1 METIFKKIT
10 KLNDKVFA
18 EKNRDIL
25 LSDYVQK
32 TQPKVEVLES
42 SKSNGK
48 KVSIFSDYEMKY
60 EFITEFLGY
69 FELLSKISVESDLV
83 INAFGIFQLKYSIEI
98 DFRGCK
104 TQKQKDDKIENAI
117 SDVENTFN
125 SKLDY
130 ALSAK
135 IKKLNENL
143 NYHIEYHNNLFVS
156 ETITWLTNDEVYY
169 DDFNKNK
176 EFVKL
181 NSEYAEVIEKINS
194 LKKIRTQLEDKL
206 TATKRA
212 IAIETLEK
220 DNWQF
225 EDNNE
230 ALFIV
235 PQPVIQKTK
244 EAISNAFV
252 YKHGIN
258 TLFN

>member
-10 KLNDKVFA
+10 RLNDKVFA

-32 TQPKVEVLES
+32 TQPKVEVSES

-48 KVSIFSDYEMKY
+48 RISIFSDYEMKY
-60 EFITEFLGY
+60 EFINELLGY
-69 FELLSKISVESDLV
+69 FNSLSNDKNSEEST
-83 INAFGIFQLKYSIEI
+83 IKNFGQFKLIYCVEI

-104 TQKQKDDKIENAI
+104 TQKQKEDKIQNAI
-117 SDVENTFN
+117 SEVENSFN
-125 SKLDY
+125 NKLDY

-143 NYHIEYHNNLFVS
+143 NYFIEYNNNLFVS
-156 ETITWLTNDEVYY
+156 ETISWLTNDDVYN
-169 DDFNKNK
+169 DDFNKNE
-176 EFVKL
+176 EFIKL
-181 NSEYAEVIEKINS
+181 NSEYAEVVEKINA
-194 LKKIRTQLEDKL
+194 LKKIRTNLEDNL
-206 TATKRA
+206 TTKKRA
-212 IAIETLEK
+212 IALETLEK

-252 YKHGIN
+252 YKHGI
-258 TLFN
+258 FH